1 MTYEDKMIV
10 QEKIKLIDYQIV
22 ATVIFVIATISSI
35 ILLYNKK
42 LDILN
47 KKPIFNPKE
56 SKNINLFNSIIVLI
70 IVLFL
75 QYINYKNKEISEFEM
90 KNIGPINLDINKTYL
105 LIIVSLISLY
115 SNYITPA
122 SEEEELIPLI

>member
-1 MTYEDKMIV
+1 MTYEDKMMV

-22 ATVIFVIATISSI
+22 ATVIFVITTISSI

>member
-1 MTYEDKMIV
+1 MTYEDKMMV

-22 ATVIFVIATISSI
+22 ATVIFVITTISSI
-35 ILLYNKK
+35 ILLYNRK

-47 KKPIFNPKE
+47 KKPVFNTKE
-56 SKNINLFNSIIVLI
+56 SKNINLFNSIIILI

-105 LIIVSLISLY
+105 LIIASLISLY
-115 SNYITPA
+115 SNYITPT